1 MLFWKHIQRQIGL
14 EGSWLTAQQQW
25 AFFMTSAN
33 ETHMYTLVYFSWII
47 CVLPTNIHSLI
58 SQLLPLQSAFIS
70 RDTRRAQFHN
80 WERWER
86 LEILSEDTGA
96 TPQHNKTTMK
106 THKRQSLPR
115 LRGQEKAQEKL
126 LLDRKW
132 SRRHREPE
140 TSQLQNSRTH
150 NARDSLTLTE
160 ETELLSTWQ
169 AVRLSQAF
177 PKVTQPAPRCHVQF
191 QLSTALAPK
200 ITGYCFT
207 AVFSRTA
214 VINLQQNFRTP
225 GTCNV
230 LCDL

>member
-1 MLFWKHIQRQIGL
+1 MSFPQTYTPWFHSFSPCNLPSSQEIHTEPSSTTEKEMGKTRNTLRRYRSH
-14 EGSWLTAQQQW
+14 SSTQQ
-25 AFFMTSAN
+25 N
-33 ETHMYTLVYFSWII
+33 H
-47 CVLPTNIHSLI
+47 H
-58 SQLLPLQSAFIS
+58 
-70 RDTRRAQFHN
+70 
-80 WERWER
+80 
-86 LEILSEDTGA
+86 ED
-96 TPQHNKTTMK
+96 

-126 LLDRKW
+126 LLDPKW
-132 SRRHREPE
+132 SHRHREPE
-140 TSQLQNSRTH
+140 MSQLQNSRTH

-160 ETELLSTWQ
+160 ETELLSMWQ

-230 LCDL
+230 LCYL